1 VEPKRPTIERTWL
14 TYSEASEYT
23 RLDRTTLWR
32 AVQRNELRAGG
43 VGRAVRF
50 ERPELDRWLRGDE
63 KK

>member
-1 VEPKRPTIERTWL
+1 VEHTTPTVERAWL
-14 TYSEASEYT
+14 TYVQASEYT
-23 RLDRTTLWR
+23 ALDRTTLWR

-50 ERPELDRWLRGDE
+50 ERAELDRWIRGGE

>member
-1 VEPKRPTIERTWL
+1 MEPKKPTIGREWL

-23 RLDRTTLWR
+23 GLDRTTLWR
-32 AVQRNELRAGG
+32 AVQRHELRAGG

-50 ERPELDRWLRGDE
+50 ERAELTRWMRGDE